1 MKFEMFKELQGSKND
16 ISSRVAS
23 MLMTLIL
30 LLAFALGADG
40 LNRDIIV
47 GVELNTAV
55 HTGTFNPP
63 YNLAQTI
70 DSLVSHSKD
79 HVPFYFFLG
88 GLWGQIAGWSQ
99 VSMRLM
105 SCFFGVLMAAWL
117 YRFAADVVN
126 RRTAVVAALLMSTSA
141 NVIVYFHISRMYTLF
156 MLLAVAHIW
165 FYWRLAHGFRTTRL
179 TWILFILTAG
189 LLFYTHLFSVILFAG
204 LGVCHLLFA
213 PKSRRWLNIMLGWV
227 VGGALFLPYVPLV
240 LEYLP
245 LTMSFTLLP
254 TNPPIKV
261 IGSFARLLVNGL
273 DILWLPLML
282 SLGYALRRRR
292 PRAILGLLAIA
303 LTMIVILLLASWR
316 FDQIAPVRMQYFLN
330 IWIPVVILFAYGLT
344 SMPRWPL
351 VTGLFLLLWGI
362 VGVQLERSM
371 DIYNYTHGEHYITE
385 YPPLHNYARSLNNK
399 TREGDVLIGLTTKY
413 RSMKHS
419 KSYNRDAVDYYV
431 NVLLG
436 IEGEFIWSEKRGEE
450 LESDVRNILDEHP
463 YALLLYDPSED
474 PVNYAETVG
483 IIQEDY
489 IPCAVLVDKSDLL
502 IQRYARPAMG
512 CGHESGG

>member
-1 MKFEMFKELQGSKND
+1 MFKELRASKNGV
-16 ISSRVAS
+16 SNRAGL
-23 MLMTLIL
+23 MLMTLVL
-30 LLAFALGADG
+30 LLAFALGANG

-63 YNLAQTI
+63 YSLAQTVE
-70 DSLVSHSKD
+70 SLVSHSKD

-105 SCFFGVLMAAWL
+105 SLLFGVLMAAWL

-213 PKSRRWLNIMLGWV
+213 PKSRRWLNIMLGW
-227 VGGALFLPYVPLV
+227 GIGFLLFLPYVPLV

-245 LTMSFTLLP
+245 LMPSYIRLP
-254 TNPPIKV
+254 TNPSSAPIKV
-261 IGSFARLLVNGL
+261 IRGFAHLLVNGL
-273 DILWLPLML
+273 DILWMPLML
-282 SLGYALRRRR
+282 SFGYALRRRR

-303 LTMIVILLLASWR
+303 LTMIVILLVASWR
-316 FDQIAPVRMQYFLN
+316 FRWISVSRMQYFLN

-362 VGVQLERSM
+362 AGLQLERSI
-371 DIYNYTHGEHYITE
+371 DIYNYTPKRHYITE
-385 YPPLHNYARSLNNK
+385 YPPLHDYAENLNNK
-399 TREGDVLIGLTTKY
+399 VSERDYLIGFTKDWTI
-413 RSMKHS
+413 
-419 KSYNRDAVDYYV
+419 NRDKDHDWSIADYYM

-436 IEGEFIWSEKRGEE
+436 IEGEFIWPEKRGEE
-450 LESDVRNILDEHP
+450 LESDMRDILDEHP
-463 YALLLYDPSED
+463 YALLAHNPSD
-474 PVNYAETVG
+474 VPVNYAETLG
-483 IIQEDY
+483 IIQEGY
-489 IPCAVLVDKSDLL
+489 IPCAVLIDKPDLL
-502 IQRYARPAMG
+502 IQRYVHSAMG